1 MIISQ
6 SEHFGGFFMKRTER
20 VGAIIKLLSDTPN
33 KIYSLAY
40 FCELFG
46 AAKSSISEDIK
57 AANAALEFT
66 GTGYLETSVGI
77 KGGVRFVPDISDK
90 AVAELQREFCERLC
104 ASDRLLGGSFI
115 YTSDLFYDSQLI
127 QGIAS
132 VFARKF
138 RDSEADY
145 VATVETKGIPLAARV
160 AHLMNLPLVVIR
172 REAKI
177 SEGST
182 VSINYFSGSYDRI
195 QRMSMS
201 KRAIVSGS
209 KVLIIDDFMRGGGS
223 VVGISEMV
231 AEFNASVVGVGVAIA
246 SLTPVEKKL
255 SSYTCLVYTDD
266 STPLS
271 AVPNTHIF

>member
-1 MIISQ
+1 
-6 SEHFGGFFMKRTER
+6 MKRTER
-20 VGAIIKLLSDTPN
+20 IGAIIKILTDTPE

-40 FCELFG
+40 FCEMFD

-57 AANAALEFT
+57 SAGEAIAFT
-66 GTGYLETSVGI
+66 GTGYLETVAGA
-77 KGGVRFVPDISDK
+77 KGGVKFVPDITDEK
-90 AVAELQREFCERLC
+90 VAALQEEFCERL
-104 ASDRLLGGSFI
+104 SDPSRLLGGNFI
-115 YTSDLFYDSQLI
+115 YTSDLFYDPELI
-127 QGIAS
+127 QRIAS

-138 RDSEADY
+138 RNSGADY

-160 AHLMNLPLVVIR
+160 SHLLNLPLVVIR

-201 KRAIVSGS
+201 KRAITSGS
-209 KVLIIDDFMRGGGS
+209 KVLVIDDFMRGGGS

-231 AEFNASVVGVGVAIA
+231 QEFGSTVCGVGVAIA
-246 SLTPVEKKL
+246 SVVPEKKKVDD
-255 SSYTCLVYTDD
+255 YTCLVYIDD
-266 STPLS
+266 IIKEDKSIRLI
-271 AVPNTHIF
+271 PNKNLF